1 MQSLTVSV
9 GVFRKCADTKHVLCI
24 QRWHNGSTWTTD
36 PTGQTRVPATGA
48 GVPTDGATVEIG
60 SSTVYLA
67 SDVLAQNLSITIK
80 GAATLD
86 LRDKKFVDPLFQLS
100 GTGSLIVGSS
110 SFPKIV
116 AYRPFLE
123 ENGGTVHF
131 NVANAVGVNIS
142 DFSPTF
148 WNLEFLGKGTY
159 AYRVQDDKPLR
170 ILKDLT
176 IGAQATLLLGGIPSQ
191 PDGGGAVFS
200 RKKISI
206 KGDLSIAAGAALR
219 TIDGSIS
226 QDALGADELVNYEN
240 TSHILELEGNFTNLG
255 TVQLHKVPK
264 LDFARTTTNQHNVT
278 LIASGVASTNFRCEG
293 TTDLYNLVVKKGTD
307 PTTELKVIA
316 TDRKFFRL
324 YGQNISSCKALHLSS
339 GTLRLQGKTAIAS
352 LCEKGGVYSRE
363 EFSLSVGWC

>member
-1 MQSLTVSV
+1 MRRLQARTMH
-9 GVFRKCADTKHVLCI
+9 TKTAASGIMVVL
-24 QRWHNGSTWTTD
+24 G
-36 PTGQTRVPATGA
+36 PQTLR
-48 GVPTDGATVEIG
+48 
-60 SSTVYLA
+60 
-67 SDVLAQNLSITIK
+67 
-80 GAATLD
+80 AATLD

-100 GTGSLIVGSS
+100 GTGTLIVGSS

-123 ENGGTVHF
+123 ENGGTVRF

-148 WNLEFLGKGTY
+148 WNLEFVGKATY

-191 PDGGGAVFS
+191 PDGGGAAFS

-206 KGDLSIAAGAALR
+206 KGSLSIAAGAALR

-226 QDALGADELVNYEN
+226 QDVLGADELVNYEN

-307 PTTELKVIA
+307 PTTELKVSA

-324 YGQNISSCKALHLSS
+324 
-339 GTLRLQGKTAIAS
+339 
-352 LCEKGGVYSRE
+352 
-363 EFSLSVGWC
+363 